1 MVINAEAQ
9 FDTVAQWLAA
19 SVPGRT
25 KANPSVRHR
34 TDRAMKCSKDGGDAC
49 PQTGVLAVI
58 GENRVNTTTA
68 ETACQDCPLRQLP
81 LFLNHSEEE
90 LVLVR
95 SLKLRE
101 RRLNA
106 AETLIHEGQTDA
118 PLFTLLQGWAFR
130 YKTLCDGRRQ
140 ILSFLLAGD
149 FIGVQQK
156 MGDAAAH
163 GVDTLTE
170 AVFCVFQRDALW
182 EIHRRSPSMGFNVT
196 WLTAHEESLVD
207 DTLLSVGRRSAEE
220 RIASLLILLF
230 KRAAALQ
237 ADAGAGGVPFPLT
250 QQHVADGLGLSLV
263 HTNKTLRKL
272 ERRGLHRIADGRL
285 HLRDVKSLARLADLY
300 GDGRPPPRPLV

>member
-1 MVINAEAQ
+1 MNTSATE
-9 FDTVAQWLAA
+9 
-19 SVPGRT
+19 
-25 KANPSVRHR
+25 
-34 TDRAMKCSKDGGDAC
+34 TDCR
-49 PQTGVLAVI
+49 
-58 GENRVNTTTA
+58 
-68 ETACQDCPLRQLP
+68 DCPLRRLP
-81 LFLNHSEEE
+81 LFLRHNEEE
-90 LVLVR
+90 LALVR
-95 SLKLRE
+95 SLKARE
-101 RRLNA
+101 RRLAA

-130 YKTLCDGRRQ
+130 YKTLSDGRRQ

-163 GVDTLTE
+163 GVDTLTD
-170 AVFCVFQRDALW
+170 AVFCAFQRDALW

-237 ADAGAGGVPFPLT
+237 DDGGAGGVPFPLT
-250 QQHVADGLGLSLV
+250 QQHIADGLGLSLV

-272 ERRGLHRIADGRL
+272 ERRGLHRIGDGRL
-285 HLRDVKSLARLADLY
+285 FLRDVKSLARLADLY